1 MANIF
6 LTSKCNLKCPY
17 CFADEF
23 VNKEFSEFSIEN
35 FKKVVEFIKTKSDER
50 IGLIGGEPTL
60 HPNFR
65 DFIKILNEDE
75 NIKDVIIFTNGLEID
90 KYIKDIKA
98 EKFNI
103 LINCNSPSDMGNI
116 NFKKLQDNLNLGK
129 EELKGKI
136 FLGINLYSNE
146 TDYNYIFELLKI
158 MDLHQLRFSSAI
170 PNVSKEN
177 TKDILQSF
185 KDIKPYVFQFFKD
198 CIKNEIVPTN
208 DCNSFPDCFYTLE
221 DKKVLIQ
228 LSLIAKKYNIIP
240 DTISS
245 CHSCNPVIDILPDLN
260 AVRCFSMS
268 KYMKAPISNF
278 KNIENLRKYFFNKI
292 DNFARVTYVSKDC
305 DECKMRLFDK
315 CGICYTYKI
324 HKMQKVKDILIQ
336 NI

>member
-50 IGLIGGEPTL
+50 VGLIGGEPTL

-65 DFIKILNEDE
+65 DFIRILDEDE
-75 NIKDVIIFTNGLEID
+75 NIQDVIIFTNGLEID
-90 KYIKDIKA
+90 KYINDIKA
-98 EKFNI
+98 EKFGV
-103 LINCNSPSDMGNI
+103 LINCNSPSNLGNI
-116 NFKKLQDNLNLGK
+116 HFKKLEDNLKLLKK
-129 EELKGKI
+129 EFKDKI
-136 FLGINLYSNE
+136 FLGINLYSDK
-146 TDYNYIFELLKI
+146 TDYNYIFELLKL
-158 MDLHQLRFSSAI
+158 MNLHRLRFSTAI

-208 DCNSFPDCFYTLE
+208 DCNSFPDCFYTVE

-228 LSLIAKKYNIIP
+228 LNMISNKYNIKP

-245 CHSCNPVIDILPDLN
+245 CHTCSPVIDILPDLN
-260 AVRCFSMS
+260 A
-268 KYMKAPISNF
+268 
-278 KNIENLRKYFFNKI
+278 
-292 DNFARVTYVSKDC
+292 SKDC
-305 DECKMRLFDK
+305 DECKMRLLDK

-324 HKMQKVKDILIQ
+324 HKMQKIKEMLMQ